1 MSTEKVKIIASVVS
15 NKLVDGKNKFFHK
28 FVIFSPKE
36 GDDLKELSELV
47 FPPEKGY
54 GERHIKHKNFNS
66 VLFAKGYY
74 ISDNLYGLSLEG
86 TTKEGILYHDCDI
99 ITANSLEE
107 AEKAGLRICKIKFPE
122 TANFN
127 GWTVCAE
134 KIIPLLKQLDRE

>member
-15 NKLVDGKNKFFHK
+15 NKLVNGKNKFFHK
-28 FVIFSPKE
+28 FVIFNSNE
-36 GDDLKELSELV
+36 GDSLEELSKLV
-47 FPPEKGY
+47 FPSKEGY
-54 GERHIKHKNFNS
+54 GESHIKHKIFNS
-66 VLFAKGYY
+66 VLFTKGLY
-74 ISDNLYGLSLEG
+74 ISDNLYGLSLQG

-127 GWTVCAE
+127 GWTVCVE
-134 KIIPLLKQLDRE
+134 KIIPLLEQLDKK